1 MGFFDF
7 LFSKNKK
14 TNSKSQ
20 TQQQNP
26 TVDSLET
33 YAKKRSEAF
42 LKHHNDNVGDIESF
56 TFSSDE
62 NCNLQ
67 LGPKELAFL
76 KYLPG
81 KNPTTIAG
89 YWTHNVNIKINKLL
103 KDLISHGYIEYKV
116 NPEKS
121 LRVADLKSLLAEKG
135 QKVSGKKSELIERFL
150 ASYSDTE
157 IEQMDIPK
165 SFALTEKGL
174 EMVKEIP
181 FSLSH
186 DHILDKK
193 CIDHIKAKR
202 YKEAYIL
209 VCDMEMKKPVPRG
222 MGVSWEHE
230 KNHPERFLNQNIN
243 FYNNI
248 LKLDAVENSES
259 NKTYNALFIYAH
271 MLGNLQVP
279 TKVLKDW
286 VPDYFSEP
294 TADQMHEICEHLERK
309 YENYPY
315 KKDMVQN
322 ETLFER
328 CFCQG
333 VYADIYLRAGRF
345 EQALPLFEEIIA
357 LNWEGS
363 KAYDDAIKIY
373 KDYGFSKS
381 VDRLKK
387 RKNIMVEK

>member
-7 LFSKNKK
+7 LFSRSKK
-14 TNSKSQ
+14 TNTKSQ
-20 TQQQNP
+20 THQHNP
-26 TVDSLET
+26 ATDSLES
-33 YAKKRSEAF
+33 YAQKRSEAF
-42 LKHHNDNVGDIESF
+42 LNHHKDNVGDIELF
-56 TFSSDE
+56 TFNPDE

-81 KNPTTIAG
+81 KNPATIAG

-103 KDLISHGYIEYKV
+103 KDLISHGYIEYKA

-121 LRVADLKSLLAEKG
+121 LRVADLKSLLAKKG

-174 EMVKEIP
+174 ETVKDIP

-193 CIDHIKAKR
+193 CIDHIKVKR

-222 MGVSWEHE
+222 MGISWEHE
-230 KNHPERFLNQNIN
+230 KKHPERFLNQNVN

-248 LKLDAVENSES
+248 LKLDAVEKPET
-259 NKTYNALFIYAH
+259 NKTYNALFVYAH
-271 MLGNLQVP
+271 MLGGLKVP
-279 TKVLKDW
+279 TKVMRDW
-286 VPDYFSEP
+286 APEYFSEP
-294 TADQMHEICEHLERK
+294 DADRMHEICEHLEHK
-309 YENYPY
+309 YENCPY
-315 KKDMVQN
+315 KKDNTQD
-322 ETLFER
+322 ETSFES
-328 CFCQG
+328 CYYKG

-345 EQALPLFEEIIA
+345 DKALPLYEEIIA

-363 KAYDDAIKIY
+363 RAYDDAIKIY
-373 KDYGFSKS
+373 KDYGFYKS
-381 VDRLKK
+381 VDRLNK
-387 RKNIMVEK
+387 RKSIIVN